1 MIGAIIGDIVGSRYE
16 ADNYKAKD
24 FEFFNA
30 SCTPTDDSVMSLA
43 VANAILDCAGNTRNL
58 SARTVTFM
66 QMLGRKYKYAGYG
79 GRFIEWIWSEDPQP
93 YNSYGNGAAMR
104 VGPCGFAASTLEEA
118 KLLSAL
124 VTSVSHNHPEGMK
137 GAEAIAAAVFLARSG
152 KSKEEIRDYMQE
164 NYYDLS
170 FTLDEIRDGYEFDVT
185 CQGSVN
191 VALEAFFES
200 ADFEDAIRNAISVG
214 GDSDT
219 IGAMTGAVAEA
230 YYGVPKEMILAAADY
245 LDDRLL
251 GILYN
256 FEKRYPSKALDDTG
270 EYHTVF
276 EVLDSYVTAR

>member
-1 MIGAIIGDIVGSRYE
+1 MIGAIIGDIVGSRFE

-24 FEFFNA
+24 FDLFDPG
-30 SCTPTDDSVMSLA
+30 CIPTDDSVMSLA
-43 VANAILDCAGNTRNL
+43 VANAILDCAGNYRDL
-58 SARTVTFM
+58 SARAVTFM

-93 YNSYGNGAAMR
+93 YYSYGNGAGMR
-104 VGPCGFAASTLEEA
+104 VGPCGFAAATLDEA
-118 KLLSAL
+118 KQLSYL
-124 VTSVSHNHPEGMK
+124 VTSVTHNHPDGIK
-137 GAEAIAAAVFLARSG
+137 GAEAIATAVFLARTG
-152 KSKEEIRDYMQE
+152 KTKSEIRDYIQE

-170 FTLDEIRDGYEFDVT
+170 FTLDEIRYSYHFDVS
-185 CQGSVN
+185 CQGSVD

-230 YYGVPKEMILAAADY
+230 YYGVPKEMILAAADF

-256 FEKRYPSKALDDTG
+256 FEKRYPSKALDDSG
-270 EYHTVF
+270 EGLTVF
-276 EVLDSYVTAR
+276 GVLDSYIRAH